1 MKAGLYNKPLYNS
14 TLYHTFPEFLEGI
27 SQAYGD
33 RAAISWFTRQ
43 KEEQC
48 LTYRQVTERVY
59 ALREALC
66 AQGLAGKR
74 VAIAGENAPPVG
86 RPGGLFVQN
95 ISAHLPASAS

>member
-48 LTYRQVTERVY
+48 LTYR
-59 ALREALC
+59 
-66 AQGLAGKR
+66 
-74 VAIAGENAPPVG
+74 
-86 RPGGLFVQN
+86 
-95 ISAHLPASAS
+95 